1 MLIKCP
7 GQSKDKMKKS
17 PKTLGEHAGG
27 SKDIRKAENFGYVVS
42 SFFLYKVFCYD
53 IFSPTKAKISPVCRP

>member
-17 PKTLGEHAGG
+17 PKTLGEHAGR
-27 SKDIRKAENFGYVVS
+27 SKDIRKAENFGYVCE
-42 SFFLYKVFCYD
+42 FLLF
-53 IFSPTKAKISPVCRP
+53 I

>member
-1 MLIKCP
+1 
-7 GQSKDKMKKS
+7 MKKS